1 MAQGIIYLPSVHTD
15 CYLFFT
21 SADVYDET
29 DYLSRLYPPTY
40 IITDV
45 NKTKNVKCSHF
56 NWIVSYDCM
65 RLRAHDTYASLLQ
78 TAQKRCFCIN
88 SKEFGW
94 VQVPFSL
101 FGSVCLDIILLSKTP
116 RGNISTKRQS
126 SVIKL
131 SWNRDEVSGIDWL
144 SLCLDAAVAWMSRTG
159 YESIWQGWDRA
170 RGQRNRLVR
179 WAQTAIFSFRFSF
192 FNAGDLWHL
201 SNEKSVPNMVF
212 IIMDPC
218 YLEWCCWGPAP
229 PTLTFIRANAGTW
242 RNSLQETVKA
252 WGATLVSY
260 STWEDRPG
268 PHFKGFLHGSIAEAT
283 ENQGKRWQR
292 WCLSFHVLALPHFL
306 LCTLFYPSWRN
317 CISASSDS
325 VLPCVIAKRLQLLTS
340 RHVLLKSEGTVLC
353 R

>member
-40 IITDV
+40 IITDI

-56 NWIVSYDCM
+56 SWIVSYDCM
-65 RLRAHDTYASLLQ
+65 RLRAHDTYACLLQ

-179 WAQTAIFSFRFSF
+179 WAQTAIFSFRFF
-192 FNAGDLWHL
+192 FLMLVICDTYQMKKASSAWSSSSWTLVTWSDAAGAQHL
-201 SNEKSVPNMVF
+201 QPSPSS
-212 IIMDPC
+212 
-218 YLEWCCWGPAP
+218 GPMQGP
-229 PTLTFIRANAGTW
+229 EGTLCKRQSKPGEPPRFPTLLEKTGQDLILRD
-242 RNSLQETVKA
+242 
-252 WGATLVSY
+252 SY
-260 STWEDRPG
+260 MAP
-268 PHFKGFLHGSIAEAT
+268 
-283 ENQGKRWQR
+283 
-292 WCLSFHVLALPHFL
+292 
-306 LCTLFYPSWRN
+306 
-317 CISASSDS
+317 
-325 VLPCVIAKRLQLLTS
+325 
-340 RHVLLKSEGTVLC
+340 LLKQLKIKENVGKGDVCHSMFWLCPIFFFALYFIHPEGTVSQPYQIVSFLV
-353 R
+353 